1 MYFVIKTEKV
11 DEGYRVND
19 ILYQGK
25 SVFYNRDV
33 LNQID
38 NDSYLY
44 SFRCYKFEQ
53 MLVACI
59 AAPIDCVRF
68 EYDSTYI
75 DHETMFF
82 LPYYEFCIRYD
93 PIETNE
99 DMKTHSVNNIFIQ

>member
-1 MYFVIKTEKV
+1 
-11 DEGYRVND
+11 
-19 ILYQGK
+19 
-25 SVFYNRDV
+25 
-33 LNQID
+33 
-38 NDSYLY
+38 
-44 SFRCYKFEQ
+44 